1 MRSTYVAVAAVL
13 LLTAIASFAQ
23 SASPPPTGMALQLGN
38 EHVRVW
44 RLTKLPHKPSPM
56 HYTPPCV
63 LIFLDHTRMRWTFR
77 DKPALKEEF
86 QAGSVKWWPGGEH
99 ISENIGETA
108 INMLI
113 VVPVSAVPKQS
124 EK

>member
-1 MRSTYVAVAAVL
+1 MK
-13 LLTAIASFAQ
+13 
-23 SASPPPTGMALQLGN
+23 LQLGN

-63 LIFLDHTRMRWTFR
+63 LIFLEHTRMRWTFR
-77 DKPALKEEF
+77 KKPAHEEEF

-99 ISENIGETA
+99 ISENVGDSPVD
-108 INMLI
+108 MLI
-113 VVPVSAVPKQS
+113 IVPVSALPNQS
-124 EK
+124 DE